1 MTKKISFFV
10 VTAAAVALVLSG
22 CSRGPGM
29 DDMEPDDMATVPAHI
44 GTWYFADPMPDD
56 DILVPPGARLVLEE
70 AKFTITAGDG
80 NAPIGMEAPYNAI
93 TMIVVTGDFEVAD
106 AAFTLAVSDDG
117 VDATFAAG
125 VTTAEQEVLSAAILA
140 GLQVA
145 DNSPVMVTI
154 SEDGNTMTLEGAFI
168 VSLLKLPADTP
179 AVMACKDMACPDD
192 GDMAQ

>member
-10 VTAAAVALVLSG
+10 VTVAAVTLVLSG
-22 CSRGPGM
+22 CGKGPGM
-29 DDMEPDDMATVPAHI
+29 DDMDMALPYV
-44 GTWYFADPMPDD
+44 GTWHLSLPVATT
-56 DILVPPGARLVLEE
+56 VKLEA

-80 NAPIGMEAPYNAI
+80 NTFIGMEAPYNAI

-106 AAFTLAVSDDG
+106 AAFTLTVSG

-145 DNSPVMVTI
+145 DDAPVTVTI
-154 SEDGNTMTLEGAFI
+154 SDDGNTMTLQGAFI

-179 AVMACKDMACPDD
+179 ALTACKDMACPAPTDE
-192 GDMAQ
+192 GS